1 MIFGKGEIKVGKS
14 LDAEISEEQVKGL
27 NNFLEQMTPEE
38 LEKIA
43 GGFSAA
49 GAAAALSGGAK
60 IMADKLLGGL
70 SEHSKKMLKRLG
82 MGAAAVLSLYL
93 LYRVL
98 PKNGSLPVEKS
109 SSEQNLPITPSE
121 AINRFSKNNGGL
133 TDEQMKRLNDLPI
146 DESCWTFDDVKW
158 CLYGFRSGDLN

>member
-1 MIFGKGEIKVGKS
+1 MAREFSG
-14 LDAEISEEQVKGL
+14 EISEEQVKGL

-70 SEHSKKMLKRLG
+70 SERSKQILKRLG
-82 MGAAAVLSLYL
+82 IGAAAVVSLYL
-93 LYRVL
+93 LYRTL
-98 PKNGSLPVEKS
+98 PGNGTPPVEKS
-109 SSEQNLPITPSE
+109 PSEQNLPITPSE

-133 TDEQMKRLNDLPI
+133 TDEQMKRLNDLPF
-146 DESCWTFDDVKW
+146 DDSCWTFDDVKW

>member
-1 MIFGKGEIKVGKS
+1 MIFRKGEIKVGKK
-14 LDAEISEEQVKGL
+14 LDAEISEKQVKEL
-27 NNFLEQMTPEE
+27 NNFLEQITPEE
-38 LEKIA
+38 LERIA

-49 GAAAALSGGAK
+49 GGAAMLSGGAK
-60 IMADKLLGGL
+60 FVADKLFGRL

-109 SSEQNLPITPSE
+109 SSEQNLPITPAG
-121 AINRFSKNNGGL
+121 AIRKFSKDNGGL
-133 TDEQMKRLNDLPI
+133 DNEQMKRLNDLPI